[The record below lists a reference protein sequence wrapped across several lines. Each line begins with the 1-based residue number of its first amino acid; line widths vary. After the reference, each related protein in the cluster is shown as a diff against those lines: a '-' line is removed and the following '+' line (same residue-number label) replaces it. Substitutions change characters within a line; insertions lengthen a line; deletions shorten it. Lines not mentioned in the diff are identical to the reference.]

1 MPYLNDRA
9 LPSLARHFPANARRD
24 NPYFSPAVAGSLRY
38 LAAAQKAHHTSV
50 WIQYGGVENLHD
62 DIAKLV
68 ARMRADGVDA
78 EVDVVPGGVHLD
90 AGMAYALRERGPES
104 SWVRFIAAVKRYA

>member
-1 MPYLNDRA
+1 MR
-9 LPSLARHFPANARRD
+9 
-24 NPYFSPAVAGSLRY
+24 GSFAY
-38 LAAAQKAHHTSV
+38 LAAAQRTQRATV
-50 WIQYGGVENLHD
+50 WIQYGSVENLHP
-62 DIAKLV
+62 DIAALV
-68 ARMRADGVDA
+68 DRMRADGVHA